1 MKYVDEAT
9 RNLVHEQR
17 LEALEED
24 NFLAKNKIEDLLAG
38 EDEAYLSEEELLPKK
53 QKKQQKV
60 IKAHEIPE
68 NIEIPIIPRKRRK
81 NKKSSGQ
88 KKLVFARKTLEQILM
103 EEVKLS

>member
-24 NFLAKNKIEDLLAG
+24 NFLAKNKMWAVSSEDLLAG

-60 IKAHEIPE
+60 IKGSFH
-68 NIEIPIIPRKRRK
+68 
-81 NKKSSGQ
+81 
-88 KKLVFARKTLEQILM
+88 
-103 EEVKLS
+103 